1 MLKVFSVTRENDSH
15 SETAVVMDKS
25 DLSIDDNA
33 LIRVCSTMWPGTLDE
48 DYGYFALPVDTSSIF
63 VANNIQQE
71 AEDCWV
77 WTVKFV
83 AETPEYTVESVYETS
98 QAISEE
104 LARELMMEKYIEA
117 LKELQED

>member
-25 DLSIDDNA
+25 DLSVDDNA
-33 LIRVCSTMWPGTLDE
+33 LIRVCSTIWPGTLDE
-48 DYGYFALPVDTSSIF
+48 DYGYFALPVDTSSVF

-83 AETPEYTVESVYETS
+83 AETEETETPEAHFCIHEGVLERCEVYGSSIGSYGSVFGR
-98 QAISEE
+98 
-104 LARELMMEKYIEA
+104 LC
-117 LKELQED
+117 

>member
-1 MLKVFSVTRENDSH
+1 MLQVFSVTRENDSH

-33 LIRVCSTMWPGTLDE
+33 LIRVCSTIWPGTLDE

-63 VANNIQQE
+63 VANNIQKE

-98 QAISEE
+98 QAVSEE